1 VSERHERLERL
12 FHFQNE
18 LFSIIKEKELV
29 EKVVRWGLSWADST
43 GIGLLGKRNVEG
55 PAELACAYGDFDFAR
70 FGKFCRKE
78 FLEEILE
85 RRQPALLNGSTAQ
98 KITQSQ
104 DKPQTFLLLPLI
116 CGNTAKEVLVFQRPL
131 EHPFSEQEIELAKL
145 FSQTVGQALH
155 NARAFENLENAYRSV
170 SVAQE
175 QALQTERLRALKE
188 MAAGMAHDFNN
199 VLGTILGRIQLL
211 LNQPLDEKLVHSL
224 KQMEKAAAEVVRK
237 VARLQEFTR
246 DRHEDEAHPV
256 DLTSVAKEAVEVTR
270 TVWRDGIEAMGKA
283 PIELSTDFSAATAP
297 ILGNFTDLVEVV
309 ANLISNAVDA
319 LPSGGKI
326 VVSTFQKGTDVLL
339 SVRDNGI
346 GMSPEVK
353 SKVFFPFYTTKGR
366 KGTGLGLSVA
376 YGIVSSYRGEILI
389 ESEPGKGSVFTLR
402 FPASHAPEK
411 QEPPALV
418 EEKVGRLSILAV
430 DDDENIRCV
439 LSEMLDFLGHKVEA
453 AEDGKRALSLLEK
466 QSFDLV
472 ITDLG
477 MPGITGWEVAR
488 TAKEKDKSTPVILI
502 SGWGSQIEPAKVS
515 EVGIDKVLPKPFH
528 MDDIR
533 QAIGEVLAKVKKTPA
548 QAK

>member
-1 VSERHERLERL
+1 MDNRHERLERL
-12 FHFQNE
+12 VHFQNE
-18 LFSIIKEKELV
+18 LFSITKEKELM
-29 EKVVRWGLSWADST
+29 EKVVRWGLSWSLST
-43 GIGLLGKRNVEG
+43 GTGLLGKRNAEG

-85 RRQPALLNGSTAQ
+85 RRQPALLNGSSAQ
-98 KITQSQ
+98 KTAENQER
-104 DKPQTFLLLPLI
+104 PQTFLLVPLI
-116 CGNTAKEVLVFQRPL
+116 SGNTAKEILVLQRNL
-131 EHPFSEQEIELAKL
+131 EHTFSQQEIDLAKL
-145 FSQTVGQALH
+145 FAQSVGKALA

-199 VLGTILGRIQLL
+199 VLGSILGRIQLL

-246 DRHEDEAHPV
+246 DRHEDEAHPI
-256 DLTSVAKEAVEVTR
+256 DLTSVAKEAIEVTR
-270 TVWRDGIEAMGKA
+270 PVWRDGIEAMGKA
-283 PIELSTDFSAATAP
+283 PIELSTDFSTATAP

-326 VVSTFQKGTDVLL
+326 AVSAFEKGSDVFL

-389 ESEPGKGSVFTLR
+389 ESEPGKGSAFSLR
-402 FPASHAPEK
+402 FPASHESQKQAP
-411 QEPPALV
+411 PVAI

-430 DDDENIRCV
+430 DDDENIRSV

-453 AEDGKRALSLLEK
+453 AEDGKRALDFLEK

-477 MPGITGWEVAR
+477 MPGISGWEVTRA
-488 TAKEKDKSTPVILI
+488 AKEKNKATPVILI
-502 SGWGSQIEPAKVS
+502 SGWGTQIDPAKVS

-533 QAIGEVLAKVKKTPA
+533 RAIGEACAKVKNAPAKT
-548 QAK
+548 